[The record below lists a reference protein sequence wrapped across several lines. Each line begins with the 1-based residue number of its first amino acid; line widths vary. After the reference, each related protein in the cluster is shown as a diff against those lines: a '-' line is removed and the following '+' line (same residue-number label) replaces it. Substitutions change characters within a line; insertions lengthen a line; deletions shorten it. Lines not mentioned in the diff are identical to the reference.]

1 MYFHSIA
8 FKIYHIYKIFAQYIC
23 CGAWKIT
30 YTAILLDGGFL
41 CFEQLVDLL
50 PVITRRVQPI
60 GKRGIGI
67 NREFDVRLVADLGN
81 LRAICQHR
89 QPGSAESG
97 AEITFCRQVNGDAR
111 E

>member
-1 MYFHSIA
+1 MR
-8 FKIYHIYKIFAQYIC
+8 
-23 CGAWKIT
+23 GAGSNPAPATIKTLPAPLSVWM
-30 YTAILLDGGFL
+30 AVFL

-60 GKRGIGI
+60 GERGIGI
-67 NREFDVRLVADLGN
+67 DRKFDVRLVADLGN
-81 LRAICQHR
+81 ACVICQHR

-97 AEITFCRQVNGDAR
+97 AEITICRQVNGDAR